1 MTHSSIRTNY
11 GFTLVEMAM
20 VLIIVA
26 LLLGGL
32 LPTVA
37 SQIEQQRNN
46 ETSKQLAEIKEA
58 LIGYALINGRLP
70 RPATSATD
78 GTERAASCT
87 GPTAVNLCAGF
98 IPWATLGTPKLDS
111 WGKIIRY
118 SVTPNFAN
126 APFTLSDTIATKTIQ
141 TRDSGA
147 LTYLVGQ
154 GTCLLNNQ
162 CVPAVI
168 FSHGKNN
175 FGTGDSGNILA
186 DSSTTNADEG
196 INNAGN
202 NAGNIDNFFSRIHSN
217 NTAANGGEFDDLV
230 VWVPLN
236 TLMSRMVAAGRLP

>member
-1 MTHSSIRTNY
+1 MTHSSIRANY

-32 LPTVA
+32 LPTIS
-37 SQIEQQRNN
+37 SQIERQLVS
-46 ETSKQLAEIKEA
+46 ETNKQLEEIKEA
-58 LIGYALINGRLP
+58 LIGYALVNGRFP

-78 GTERAASCT
+78 GAERAAPCT
-87 GPTAVNLCAGF
+87 GPMAVNLCAGF
-98 IPWATLGTPKLDS
+98 IPWATLGTSKLDS

-118 SVTPNFAN
+118 SVTPAY
-126 APFTLSDTIATKTIQ
+126 AGGGSGADLFTLSNTTATKTIQ
-141 TRDSGA
+141 TDSVTPA
-147 LTYLVGQ
+147 YLAGQ
-154 GTCLLNNQ
+154 GGCAPNNQ

-186 DSSTTNADEG
+186 DSSATNTDEG
-196 INNAGN
+196 TNNSGN
-202 NAGNIDNFFSRIHSN
+202 TNNFFSRIHST

>member
-1 MTHSSIRTNY
+1 MTYSSIRTNY

-46 ETSKQLAEIKEA
+46 ETSKHLADIKEA
-58 LIGYALINGRLP
+58 LIGYALVNGRFP
-70 RPATSATD
+70 RPASSATN
-78 GTERAASCT
+78 GAERAPCT
-87 GPTAVNLCAGF
+87 GVTPVNDCAGF
-98 IPWATLGTPKLDS
+98 IPWATLGTSKLDS

-154 GTCLLNNQ
+154 GTCELDNQ

-175 FGTGDSGNILA
+175 FGTNDSGNALA
-186 DSSTTNADEG
+186 NSSTTNADEG
-196 INNAGN
+196 INDAGN
-202 NAGNIDNFFSRIHSN
+202 NAGNINNFFSRIHSN

>member
-46 ETSKQLAEIKEA
+46 ETNKQLADIKEA
-58 LIGYALINGRLP
+58 LVGYALVNGRFP
-70 RPATSATD
+70 RPATPATN
-78 GTERAASCT
+78 GAERAACT
-87 GPTAVNLCAGF
+87 GVTSVSDCAGF
-98 IPWATLGTPKLDS
+98 IPWATLGTSKLDS

-118 SVTPNFAN
+118 SVTPAFAGGGSG
-126 APFTLSDTIATKTIQ
+126 ADLFTLSTTIATKTIQ
-141 TRDSGA
+141 TDSA
-147 LTYLVGQ
+147 TAAYLVGQ
-154 GTCLLNNQ
+154 GECELDNQ

-186 DSSTTNADEG
+186 DSSTTNTDEG
-196 INNAGN
+196 TNNDPTTN
-202 NAGNIDNFFSRIHSN
+202 NFFSRIHSN